1 MDFTFFTALFGT
13 LIFFLIL
20 FGNIYLSHK
29 KHYDEKVSNCNMSV
43 EGKVLKIVSSY
54 RKIDGELVFTYYPVM
69 GYQVDGKD
77 YALKAFAGSKA
88 IGVNPNCENQK
99 VAVAFAQFLASEDA
113 QKAHYEMRN
122 IVPCNTKLLESD
134 AVKNDAL
141 AQAQANTVANTAI
154 IQPANTTF
162 NNNWWNNATTMADSI
177 MNGKVT
183 EENAADQTAEFEKA
197 INGKLE

>member
-77 YALKAFAGSKA
+77 YAIKSEYGYENADTVKVDDSLEIKL
-88 IGVNPNCENQK
+88 NPNNLEDFLLSNDEYHKVIKEDLNQ
-99 VAVAFAQFLASEDA
+99 VLYIFGVLC
-113 QKAHYEMRN
+113 
-122 IVPCNTKLLESD
+122 V
-134 AVKNDAL
+134 
-141 AQAQANTVANTAI
+141 
-154 IQPANTTF
+154 
-162 NNNWWNNATTMADSI
+162 SI
-177 MNGKVT
+177 LVCLYT
-183 EENAADQTAEFEKA
+183 IFR
-197 INGKLE
+197 